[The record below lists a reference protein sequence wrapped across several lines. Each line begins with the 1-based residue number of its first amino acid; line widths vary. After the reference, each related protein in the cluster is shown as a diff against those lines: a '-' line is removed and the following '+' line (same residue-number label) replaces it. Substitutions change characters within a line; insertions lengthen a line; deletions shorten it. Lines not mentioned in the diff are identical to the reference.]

1 MICDVPEK
9 AWLILDCVSGKG
21 KTVKTIVLMEAF
33 EAELVARA
41 QECGV
46 EILRLKEFEVRI
58 TTFSF
63 YLILSPV

>member
-9 AWLILDCVSGKG
+9 AQLILDCVSGKG

-33 EAELVARA
+33 DAELVSRA

-46 EILRLKEFEVRI
+46 EILRLEEFEVRI

-63 YLILSPV
+63 CLT